1 MSPRR
6 QIRFLVGLG
15 LLLTA
20 IAAFD
25 VADRGN
31 WDAFWVLVGAGVIQ
45 TMVIARLGGK
55 RLTVSVRADLV
66 RWLESRSEST
76 GEPVHRIVDRGLA
89 TYRASLEMPS
99 DPELRDTSM

>member
-6 QIRFLVGLG
+6 QIRLLVGLG

-25 VADRGN
+25 VANDEN
-31 WDAFWVLVGAGVIQ
+31 WDAFWVLVGVGVIQ
-45 TMVIARLGGK
+45 LLAIARLGGA
-55 RLTVSVRADLV
+55 RLSLSIRADLV

-76 GEPVHRIVDRGLA
+76 GEPVQRIADRGLA
-89 TYRASLEMPS
+89 MYRASLEMPS
-99 DPELRDTSM
+99 DPELRDT